1 MEDLAGASESPFISM
16 ICLDADDGYLEE
28 YLSEQGDIHI
38 EYVQITDDDSYED
51 IIDYIKGADSRY
63 ICFFEAGHIYDAD
76 RLKKMSGYLEQAADI
91 QIAVSPRNYI
101 DDEDCIISKAGLTA
115 CVYSGR
121 AVLEHSI
128 LENQNV
134 YGDLS
139 TIMVSTEYAKN
150 IPWDIPDSEIDTI
163 NRIMIL
169 YQMLYYGRVGFLDAP
184 LISVRLQEWNVAAG
198 QEYKKT
204 ESAYKTYIE
213 YLHDRGMIHAL
224 LKSSQDAVVIPIR
237 VKREITFF
245 YTSMGEYYN
254 LKPIADKAV
263 ERGYSVE
270 FTEDIRKEAEI
281 GIYCQHANW
290 LEPVNAKFSLI
301 LLHDLEQGHERW
313 PDIWEGETWDKF
325 DIGIVPGKTWANR
338 WAKCACHSW
347 ANPRIGTFE
356 LGYPKSDLIDSEEIK
371 ERARQIRDKFGM
383 KYDYSVLY
391 AISRECNAKEDDFIR
406 ALASL
411 NVNLLIKQARW
422 PDVYADVN
430 QNIKEMR
437 ALHEGRFDNLYY
449 IEPEESIMTA
459 LELCDMV
466 VSDDS
471 SVMTEAIMFG
481 KPALSCVDWLTPE
494 APSEGFALLADMDYI
509 LKCKKVELREYVE
522 KLSSHTL
529 EAEVVDEV
537 FEKGKYVFTNKGS
550 CCDDIL
556 DAIEYYTGESKS
568 DEAELGSGFLKKRL
582 KSLYVPCSLWN

>member
-1 MEDLAGASESPFISM
+1 MDGLTRDLESPFISM
-16 ICLDADDGYLEE
+16 ICLDADDGYLEK
-28 YLSEQGDIHI
+28 YLSEQGDIGI
-38 EYVQITDDDSYED
+38 EYVQITDDDSYQD
-51 IIDYIKGADSRY
+51 IIDYIKGTDSRY

-76 RLKKMSGYLEQAADI
+76 RLKTMSGYLEQADDI

-101 DDEDCIISKAGLTA
+101 DTENGIISKVGLTE

-128 LENQNV
+128 SENQNL

-139 TIMVSTEYAKN
+139 TIMVSAEYAKN

-169 YQMLYYGRVGFLDAP
+169 YQMLYYGRVGFLDVP
-184 LISVRLQEWNVAAG
+184 LVSVCLQECNAAAR

-213 YLHDRGMIHAL
+213 YLHERGMISASPP
-224 LKSSQDAVVIPIR
+224 KIQNITDIPIK

-245 YTSMGEYYN
+245 YTSQGEYYN

-263 ERGYSVE
+263 ERGYKVE
-270 FTEDIRKEAEI
+270 FTDNLVGEAEI
-281 GIYCQHANW
+281 GIYCQHSNW

-313 PDIWEGETWDKF
+313 PDMWEGETWDKF
-325 DIGIVPGKTWANR
+325 DIGILPGKIWADR
-338 WAKCACHSW
+338 WAKCACHAW
-347 ANPRIGTFE
+347 ANPRLGTFE
-356 LGYPKSDLIDSEEIK
+356 LGYPKSDLIGSEEIK
-371 ERARQIRDKFGM
+371 AHARQLSEKLGM
-383 KYDYSVLY
+383 KYEYSVLY
-391 AISRECNAKEDDFIR
+391 AVSRECDGKEDDFIR

-411 NVNLLIKQARW
+411 KVNLLVKQAKW

-430 QNIKEMR
+430 QNIQEMR
-437 ALHEGRFDNLYY
+437 AMHEGRFNNVYY
-449 IEPEESIMTA
+449 MEPEESIMTA

-494 APSEGFALLADMDYI
+494 TPSEGFSLLADMDYI

-522 KLSSHTL
+522 KLSSNTF
-529 EAEVVDEV
+529 AEEIIDEV
-537 FEKGKYVFTNKGS
+537 FEKGEYVFTNKGS

-556 DAIEYYTGESKS
+556 DAIEYYTNESKS
-568 DEAELGSGFLKKRL
+568 GKTEPGGGFLEKRL
-582 KSLYVPCSLWN
+582 ESLYMPCSLWN